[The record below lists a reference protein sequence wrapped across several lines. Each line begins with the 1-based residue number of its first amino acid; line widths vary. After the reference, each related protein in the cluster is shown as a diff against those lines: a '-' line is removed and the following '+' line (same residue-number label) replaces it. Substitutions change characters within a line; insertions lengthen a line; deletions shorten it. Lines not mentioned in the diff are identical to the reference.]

1 MSGLEGKVAIVTGA
15 GRHRGLGKA
24 IALRLARDG
33 ADIVIADLGRA
44 SGRHFPAGLVAE
56 TEEMQEVV
64 ADLQAT
70 GRRAMAIACDVREEA
85 QVADLIAR
93 TVEAFGRL
101 DILVN
106 NAGIGYLM
114 SLVTE
119 TDIADWNTVLAVNL
133 TGTFLGIKH
142 AARQMIAQ
150 GRGGRIVNIASQAGK
165 SGFPYAAAYTAS
177 KHGVIGL
184 TRSAAIELGPYGIT
198 VNAVCPNHVTT
209 DLGAWQNEFFSKATG
224 RTLEEYLAA
233 MRQRIP
239 LGRPGRQ
246 EDTAN
251 AVAFLCSE
259 DAEYITGE
267 ALNVSGG
274 EEMH

>member
-24 IALRLARDG
+24 IALRLALDG
-33 ADIVIADLGRA
+33 ADVVVADLGRA
-44 SGRHFPAGLVAE
+44 SGRQFPAGLVAE
-56 TEEMQEVV
+56 TEEMEAVV
-64 ADLQAT
+64 ADLRET
-70 GRRAMAIACDVREEA
+70 GRRAVAVACDVRDED
-85 QVADLIAR
+85 QVAALVAR
-93 TVEAFGRL
+93 TVEMFGRL
-101 DILVN
+101 DIMVN

-119 TDIADWNTVLAVNL
+119 TELSDWDAVLGVNL
-133 TGTFLGIKH
+133 TGAFLGIKH

-150 GRGGRIVNIASQAGK
+150 GEGGRIVTIASQAAK
-165 SGFPYAAAYTAS
+165 SGFPFAAAYTAS

-184 TRSAAIELGPYGIT
+184 TRSAAIELGPHGIT

-224 RTLEEYLAA
+224 RTLDDYLAD
-233 MRQRIP
+233 MRRRIP
-239 LGRPGRQ
+239 LGRPGKQ

-251 AVAFLCSE
+251 AVAFLCS
-259 DAEYITGE
+259 AEAAYITGE